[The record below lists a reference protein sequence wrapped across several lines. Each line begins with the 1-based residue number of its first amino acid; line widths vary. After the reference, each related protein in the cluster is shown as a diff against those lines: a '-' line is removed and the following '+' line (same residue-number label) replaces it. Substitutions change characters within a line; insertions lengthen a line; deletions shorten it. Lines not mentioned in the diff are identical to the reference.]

1 MAANKQEPAK
11 KSWRSQRTSAGVPRV
26 TKNLNVLNKKL
37 VELIPDS
44 LQIIQDVIQ
53 PKYEEDENGKMCK
66 VLPDKS
72 QVDLAKWIVDK
83 QIAVEKEITAT
94 KIRKV
99 ELAVKEKEAED
110 KGALAKEDP
119 QEKAKA
125 FGGPKPLSRV
135 DWSEQE
141 WEDPEEDE
149 EP

>member
-1 MAANKQEPAK
+1 MAANKQDPAK

-26 TKNLNVLNKKL
+26 TKNLNVLNKKF

-44 LQIIQDVIQ
+44 LQIVQDVIQ
-53 PKYEEDENGKMCK
+53 PKYELDGEGKQYK
-66 VLPDKS
+66 VIPDKS
-72 QVDLAKWIVDK
+72 QVDLAKWIIDK
-83 QIAVEKEITAT
+83 QIALEKEITAS
-94 KIRKV
+94 KMRKL
-99 ELAVKEKEAED
+99 ELAVKEKIAAD
-110 KGALAKEDP
+110 SGAIPKEDP
-119 QEKAKA
+119 QQTAKA